1 MSEEGDPDEPLGDLA
16 RRVRERRDARR
27 RRDGSADEG
36 DEGDGDDP
44 GDVTDEVE
52 AERGGLG
59 GADDE
64 RAASAEGDELFEE
77 MDVADVDT
85 DAVWESVLTDE
96 GDDERADALGADIDP
111 TEAVE
116 STVGDDHIVP
126 KGDYCE
132 SCHFF
137 SAPPAVACSYDGA
150 AVVEVVD
157 REQFRVRNCPVV
169 EGIVDTDGT
178 AVPREGTSE
187 RDLTGETPSD

>member
-36 DEGDGDDP
+36 DEGD
-44 GDVTDEVE
+44 
-52 AERGGLG
+52 
-59 GADDE
+59 
-64 RAASAEGDELFEE
+64 ELFEE
-77 MDVADVDT
+77 MDVSDVDT

-178 AVPREGTSE
+178 AVPRETSE